1 LDNYTS
7 SADVSARLRAVNPGA
22 SYGSMASV
30 GLQQA
35 LTVGN
40 ALDAQIDGMAG
51 EGAADSVFSM
61 GVIPASGGAG
71 VGTVPVGEAD
81 KTWKAWISGYTS
93 RGSRDADLDGSFGA
107 SDSNDTG
114 SMLGVERTSGGLRYG
129 LVAAMGQAT
138 ANFSDPNAHLESDH
152 RAFGGFGSVAI
163 GPVTVDVSA
172 LFGTAEDKVTRTDGI
187 NTARAAFNTSD
198 TQLGWGV
205 SVNLLPKGSGWQL
218 TPVARVKFTDY
229 SQDGFQET
237 GTGVLVKTGKL
248 TSSSTITKLGA
259 RLSRSVELG
268 RDVSLGLDASA
279 FWVHDFD
286 AKGKELNVQLVG
298 YNGSYTSTGRGS
310 DSDAAQFNL
319 GVQAVFNERWTLRLS
334 GEQEMGVNR
343 TQSTGMFSIAVNF

>member
-1 LDNYTS
+1 
-7 SADVSARLRAVNPGA
+7 
-22 SYGSMASV
+22 
-30 GLQQA
+30 
-35 LTVGN
+35 
-40 ALDAQIDGMAG
+40 
-51 EGAADSVFSM
+51 
-61 GVIPASGGAG
+61 
-71 VGTVPVGEAD
+71 
-81 KTWKAWISGYTS
+81 
-93 RGSRDADLDGSFGA
+93 
-107 SDSNDTG
+107 
-114 SMLGVERTSGGLRYG
+114 MLGVERTSGGLRYG

-198 TQLGWGV
+198 TQLGLGV

-248 TSSSTITKLGA
+248 SSSSTITKLGA

-286 AKGKELNVQLVG
+286 AKGKELNLQLVG

-319 GVQAVFNERWTLRLS
+319 GVQAVFNDRWTLRLS